1 MMGGLR
7 RDKVT
12 VGLLPAVTAVL
23 VLFFCGLPWAAC
35 AGEDDLEETTMMV
48 GEQRLT
54 LVKYHG
60 EYFNKVPL
68 SSLEKPQWKNRQVCV
83 EGKFDQVQG
92 VLENDHIL
100 RIWGSEI
107 NFLYP
112 KEKGMPGLIRG
123 DNIWVGGFAEGEP
136 GKEALRVRVS
146 GIAKLPNDM
155 ELFKQRFAAY
165 SKKGEWR
172 ELITLGDWVGTVGK
186 LAPSLSD
193 QDAYR
198 RKQRQAYRKALE
210 VWADQLAVDDAE
222 GQYLIAV
229 KYIDLLDDSISTQ
242 RHLLKCLKIDPTH
255 RAAQEKLQRYGYV
268 QYENEW
274 MTVAEMERRL
284 KKTPPPETIT
294 EPGTETGKT
303 PVVDVGVPG
312 TTGSE
317 RLTPA
322 ALAVEKNRIRQEALA
337 GTKPEIDVLVE
348 TAGKVKDPE
357 LALYLMR
364 QLALKPEERA
374 LDGIAT
380 LRTLGQEEVAKTSLE
395 ILVWRPDKRAYEDF
409 VASLAKEVNA
419 NVLRYG
425 LSLLAQAEP
434 RRSYPGLIKLLDSEN
449 AGTRDEVQQSLRK
462 LTGERFEKVPEW
474 RAWWENRKDTY
485 H

>member
-1 MMGGLR
+1 MGGLR
-7 RDKVT
+7 IGRRTSGALKAVMAAA
-12 VGLLPAVTAVL
+12 LLAGGFSL
-23 VLFFCGLPWAAC
+23 AAY

-54 LVKYHG
+54 LVKYRG
-60 EYFNKVPL
+60 EYFNKVLL

-92 VLENDHIL
+92 VQENDSIL
-100 RIWGSEI
+100 RIWGSEV

-123 DNIWVGGFAEGEP
+123 DNIWVGGFAESEL
-136 GKEALRVRVS
+136 GKESLRVRVS
-146 GIAKLPNDM
+146 GIVKLPNDM
-155 ELFKQRFAAY
+155 DLFKQRFTAY

-186 LAPSLSD
+186 LAPSLND

-210 VWADQLAVDDAE
+210 VWAEQLAVDDAE

-229 KYIDLLDDSISTQ
+229 KYTDLLDDTISTQ

-268 QYENEW
+268 QYESEW
-274 MTVAEMERRL
+274 MTVAEMERKL
-284 KKTPPPETIT
+284 KKAPTT
-294 EPGTETGKT
+294 EPGTEPDKI

-322 ALAVEKNRIRQEALA
+322 ALAAEKNRIRREALMGA
-337 GTKPEIDVLVE
+337 KPEIDILVE

-380 LRTLGQEEVAKTSLE
+380 LRTLGQEEVAKASLE

-409 VASLAKEVNA
+409 VTSLAKEANA

-425 LSLLAQAEP
+425 LNLLTQAEP
-434 RRSYPGLIKLLDSEN
+434 KRSYPGLIKLLDSEN
-449 AGTRDEVQQSLRK
+449 AGTRDEVQQRLRK

-474 RAWWENRKDTY
+474 RAWWDNKKDAY
-485 H
+485 R